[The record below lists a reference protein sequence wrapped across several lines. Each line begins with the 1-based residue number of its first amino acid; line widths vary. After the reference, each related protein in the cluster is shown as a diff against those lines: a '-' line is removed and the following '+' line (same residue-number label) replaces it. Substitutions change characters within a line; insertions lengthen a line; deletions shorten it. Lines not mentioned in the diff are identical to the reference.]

1 MTAAKAVAAAI
12 GVLITALTAALAD
25 EVLDLNEIGQL
36 IAVAVAAVGT
46 VYGVW
51 KTRNTPVG
59 DDDQAEPEINVG
71 RDYGQVG
78 HVEVASV
85 LVMTAVAFLVSLFV
99 FYVLPGGN

>member
-12 GVLITALTAALAD
+12 GVIITALTAALAD
-25 EVLDLNEIGQL
+25 EVLDLSEVGQL
-36 IAVAVAAVGT
+36 LAVTVTAAGT

-51 KTRNTPVG
+51 KTRNKPA
-59 DDDQAEPEINVG
+59 DSES
-71 RDYGQVG
+71 GQVG

-85 LVMTAVAFLVSLFV
+85 LVMAAVAFLVSLFV